1 MREIDI
7 RSKCRVDSNREM
19 DTFVGL
25 RCDDGD
31 ISINFPMGYH
41 ISENNKELRKDIILL
56 FVTLAT
62 NTERRDSELLDHDSN
77 FDEVDFP
84 LQSYMYLIKDFFA
97 RGYYKEQEVSYKV
110 AKTGKVNWNRTI
122 KTQRPYV
129 QDTDVFYLDFV
140 TKKDNIKEKELITL
154 IHEYCVYESFER
166 MGWLF
171 TEMMPKK
178 PRIVKRERVFQS
190 VLKEKIANTFN
201 DRNRTLF
208 RHMLAIIDF
217 EGDKDSDKN
226 YRYGTHRFEYV
237 WEKMIDKVFGIENK
251 ADYFPK
257 TAWSVNG
264 DRFDNASLEPDTIML
279 YGTNVYILDA
289 KYYKYGVTGKVSDL
303 PGSTSINKQITYGE
317 YVANEERFK
326 KKHGNNM
333 VVYNAFLMPFDSLK
347 SKYLNNPE
355 MLKLGEAVSN
365 WKDNSEE
372 YQKIRGILI
381 SIKTLMSI
389 NVRQEMKEIEKLA
402 ELIES

>member
-7 RSKCRVDSNREM
+7 RSKCRVNSNREM

-56 FVTLAT
+56 FATLAA
-62 NTERRDSELLDHDSN
+62 NTERRDSELLDQASN

-97 RGYYKEQEVSYKV
+97 RGYYKEQEISYKV
-110 AKTGKVNWNRTI
+110 AKTGKINWNRTI

-140 TKKDNIKEKELITL
+140 TKKNSIKENELITL

-178 PRIVKRERVFQS
+178 PRIVKRERVFRS

-201 DRNRTLF
+201 DRNRILF
-208 RHMLAIIDF
+208 KHMLAIIDF

-257 TAWSVNG
+257 TAWCVNG
-264 DRFDNASLEPDTIML
+264 NRFDNASLEPDTIML
-279 YGTNVYILDA
+279 CGTNVYILDA

-303 PGSTSINKQITYGE
+303 PESTSINKQITYGE

-355 MLKLGEAVSN
+355 MLKVGEAVSN

-372 YQKIRGILI
+372 YQKIQGILI
-381 SIKTLMSI
+381 DVKTLMSI
-389 NVRQEMKEIEKLA
+389 NVRYEMKEIERLA
-402 ELIES
+402 KLIEH